1 MPGTIAAVCISK
13 AKGTRKVPIQQA
25 ELKANWGIDGDAHA
39 GRWHRQISLLSVT
52 SIDKM
57 RQASKARGI
66 DLAPGDFAEN
76 LTIANFDVASLPVG
90 TYLQAGET
98 LLEVTQIGKKCH
110 HHCEIFQQVGE
121 CVMPKEGIF
130 ARVLTGGK
138 IAVGDKITIWQGIPV
153 AVITASD
160 KGAKGERKD
169 LSGQEIEKMIAE
181 IGGKVI
187 DYRILPDDIEALAS
201 TMVELTDQVG
211 AALVLTTGG
220 TGFSPRDFTPEATLK
235 VIERQV
241 PGLPE
246 AMRRESFAKTSR
258 AMLSR
263 AMAGIRGKSLI
274 INLPGSPKGVR
285 ECLQVIMPVLPHAVE
300 ILRGTSGD
308 CG

>member
-1 MPGTIAAVCISK
+1 MSGTIAAVCISK

-57 RQASKARGI
+57 RQTCKERGI

-76 LTIANFDVASLPVG
+76 LTIANLDVAALPVG
-90 TYLQAGET
+90 TYLLAGET

-130 ARVLTGGK
+130 ARVLAGGK
-138 IAVGDKITIWQGIPV
+138 ITVGDKIAIWQGIPV
-153 AVITASD
+153 AIITASD
-160 KGAKGERKD
+160 KGAKGERED
-169 LSGQEIEKMIAE
+169 VSGQEIASIIAE

-187 DYRILPDDIEALAS
+187 DYRILPDDMEALAS
-201 TMVELTDQVG
+201 TMVELTDQIG

-263 AMAGIRGKSLI
+263 AVAGIRGKSLI

-300 ILRGTSGD
+300 ILRGTSGE